1 MTSPVAPKKSE
12 TLEVRL
18 PYAAKTAFMARC
30 RDDGRTASDAVRAFI
45 ETELGRPAG
54 RHRRTAL
61 RGWQTLTA
69 AAIGLAIGAVAAP
82 SLAQSAPAS
91 RAAFE
96 RLDLNHDGAI
106 SLEEFSR

>member
-1 MTSPVAPKKSE
+1 MTTPVAAKKSE

-45 ETELGRPAG
+45 ETELDRPA
-54 RHRRTAL
+54 RERRTGL
-61 RGWQTLTA
+61 RWWQAMVA
-69 AAIGLAIGAVAAP
+69 ASIGLALGAVAAP

-91 RAAFE
+91 RAVFD
-96 RLDLNHDGAI
+96 RLDLNRDGAV
-106 SLEEFSR
+106 SFEEFRGG